1 MNKLEKLFNPSS
13 VVVIGA
19 SEETGKIGN
28 IISKNL
34 LELGYSGKVYF
45 VNPKHEKLFNQDCYK
60 KLSEIEDGVDLAI
73 VAVPAK
79 FVNEVIQDGA
89 NKIKNYVIISAGF
102 SEIGEDGL
110 KQEKELNK
118 LAKSNQLNILGPNC
132 LGFINPEMKL
142 NASFGSGM
150 TKEGN
155 ISFVSQSGALIS
167 ALMDISIKESI
178 GFSQI
183 VSVGNKMD
191 VDEVSMLEF
200 LANDEKIKVIGMY
213 LEGIKNGPD
222 FISVVKKVSKIKPVV
237 ILKSGKTKKAQK
249 AIFSHT
255 GALAGSDEI
264 MDAVFEKC
272 GVIRAGDLEDF
283 FGLLKLISNSKS
295 DPDEKVVVLTNAG
308 GVGVLTTDAFQNKE
322 IKLGEISD
330 EVKSELKSFLPAE
343 SSVENPI
350 DLLGDTFE
358 DRYQKTLEILEKQDK
373 IKTIIAVLT
382 PQNQTPVLKIAQ
394 ALVQFK
400 DKSQKNIVAVFVG
413 GEKIDEALRI
423 LHENKVTVFSSPER
437 AVNALNQ
444 YYFWKQKN
452 DQGIV
457 AEKIEINEERKEK
470 ALEII
475 KKAKEENREAL
486 LFNEASQ
493 IFNLYQIPCCKS
505 WMINSGEDP
514 VGDFNF
520 PVVAKIDS
528 DKVLHKSDQEA
539 LILNLKNEE
548 DLNEATEKL
557 SKNFPGEKIIIQ
569 EMIEK
574 GAEIILGIKKDPI
587 FGPVIIFGLGGIYTE
602 VFQMIDLLILPSSRE
617 EISKRLMQSKIK
629 FFFQGERG
637 QKSYN
642 LDEMTDILVRLQNL
656 ALEISEIKELDVNP
670 LFIYNDGKSVLAVDI
685 KIIF

>member
-1 MNKLEKLFNPSS
+1 MNKLENFFNPNS
-13 VVVIGA
+13 VAIVGA
-19 SEETGKIGN
+19 SEEAEKIGN

-34 LELGYSGKVYF
+34 LELGFTGKVYF

-60 KLSEIEDGVDLAI
+60 KLSEIEGDVDLAI

-79 FVNEVIQDGA
+79 FVNEVVDDG
-89 NKIKNYVIISAGF
+89 KDMIKNYVIISAGF
-102 SEIGEDGL
+102 SEIGEEGS

-118 LAKSNQLNILGPNC
+118 LVESNQLNILGPNC

-150 TKEGN
+150 MKEGN

-167 ALMDISIKESI
+167 ALMDISSKENI

-183 VSVGNKMD
+183 VSIGNKMD

-200 LANDEKIKVIGMY
+200 LANDEKTKVIGMY
-213 LEGIKNGPD
+213 LEGIKNGQE
-222 FISVVKKVSKIKPVV
+222 FISVVKKVSKVKPVV
-237 ILKSGKTKKAQK
+237 ILKSGKTEKAQK
-249 AIFSHT
+249 AISSHT

-264 MDAVFEKC
+264 MNAVFEKC
-272 GVIRAGDLEDF
+272 GVIRANDLEDF

-295 DPDEKVVVLTNAG
+295 DPDEEAVVLTNAG

-322 IKLGEISD
+322 IKLGEISA
-330 EVKSELKSFLPAE
+330 EIKAELKKFLPIE

-350 DLLGDTFE
+350 DLLGDAFE

-382 PQNQTPVLKIAQ
+382 PQNQTPVVNVAKI
-394 ALVQFK
+394 LVEFK

-413 GEKIDEALRI
+413 GEKINEALNI
-423 LHENKVTVFSSPER
+423 LNENKVTVFSNPGR
-437 AVNALNQ
+437 AVNALSQ
-444 YYFWKQKN
+444 YYFWKQKTN
-452 DQGIV
+452 QDV
-457 AEKIEINEERKEK
+457 SAEKIEIDSERKEK

-475 KKAKEENREAL
+475 KKAKEENRDAL
-486 LFNEASQ
+486 LFNEANQ
-493 IFNLYQIPCCKS
+493 IFNFYQIPCCKS
-505 WMINSGEDP
+505 WTINSGEDS

-520 PVVAKIDS
+520 PVVAKVDS
-528 DKVLHKSDQEA
+528 DSVLHKSDQEA

-548 DLNEATEKL
+548 SLNEATEKL
-557 SKNFPGEKIIIQ
+557 SKNFPEEKIIIQ

-574 GAEIILGIKKDPI
+574 GTEIILGIKKDPI

-629 FFFQGERG
+629 FLFEGKRG
-637 QKSYN
+637 QEPYN
-642 LDEMTDILVRLQNL
+642 LREMTEIIFKLQSL
-656 ALEISEIKELDVNP
+656 ALEVLEIKELDTNP
-670 LFIYNDGKSVLAVDI
+670 LFIYNDGKPAMAVDV

>member
-200 LANDEKIKVIGMY
+200 LANDEKTKVIGMY